1 MKSRAAQWAGMLAL
15 VACGYGLGVW
25 HAGTPRQAKAQQV
38 AELPNAEAI
47 TKIKAANDAVFS
59 AAADLRAANMY
70 RSATTGVNP
79 YSVFVGG
86 VDAVEDLRTARGVDP
101 HTYAALYAGLAT
113 EEVAADLGFDAKG
126 RLTYR
131 DRPVQMYSID
141 RLKKLFQKQ
150 QRIIDVR

>member
-1 MKSRAAQWAGMLAL
+1 MKSRAAHWLGMFGLL
-15 VACGYGLGVW
+15 ACGYGLGVW
-25 HAGTPRQAKAQQV
+25 HAQPSASAKAQQI
-38 AELPNAEAI
+38 AELPDSDTI

-59 AAADLRAANMY
+59 AAADLRAANVY
-70 RSATTGVNP
+70 RSATVGANP

-113 EEVAADLGFDAKG
+113 EEIAADLGFDAKG

-131 DRPVQMYSID
+131 DRPVQMYSIE
-141 RLKKLFQKQ
+141 RLKKLYKKQ
-150 QRIIDVR
+150 QRILDVR